1 MLQVLSD
8 SAIILNRCCL
18 FSFFRC
24 YSSFV
29 FFESLLVTVLDKTDV
44 FVMVVFIIVF

>member
-18 FSFFRC
+18 FSFLD
-24 YSSFV
+24 V
-29 FFESLLVTVLDKTDV
+29 TLLLFFESLLVTVLDKTDV